1 MGVSSSINDAS
12 YPEGFNISWFVPPKS
27 FVNTFLGLESR
38 RRTRGLFVTS
48 GGNILA
54 VERG

>member
-1 MGVSSSINDAS
+1 MGVSSSINDAT
-12 YPEGFNISWFVPPKS
+12 YPEDFSIRWFVPPKS

-38 RRTRGLFVTS
+38 RRTRGLFVTN

>member
-12 YPEGFNISWFVPPKS
+12 YPEGFNISWFGPPKS
-27 FVNTFLGLESR
+27 FVNTYLGLESR